1 MRARVLALAVTI
13 ALACAAGERLRAQP
27 RPGAN
32 PEATIAAVR
41 AYYEQELPI
50 GWRVREVQLTQD
62 GRGANVYVE
71 APFWTIGDMNAQA
84 RDVCPGTE
92 AYLWRAVLFVTVSAT
107 RRGIS
112 GTGVARCSAVGRRE

>member
-1 MRARVLALAVTI
+1 MRARTLTLAAMI
-13 ALACAAGERLRAQP
+13 ALACTGDARAQP

-62 GRGANVYVE
+62 GRGANIYLD
-71 APFWTIGDMNAQA
+71 APFWAIGDMNAQA

-92 AYLWRAVLFVTVSAT
+92 AYLWRAVLFVAISAT
-107 RRGIS
+107 RSGFS